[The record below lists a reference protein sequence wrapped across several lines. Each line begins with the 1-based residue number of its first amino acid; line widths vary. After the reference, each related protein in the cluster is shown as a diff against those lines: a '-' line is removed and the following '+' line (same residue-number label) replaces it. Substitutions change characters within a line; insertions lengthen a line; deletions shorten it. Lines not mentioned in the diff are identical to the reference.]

1 LFENIINQL
10 RRVKRHTAWLPKPR
24 K

>member
-10 RRVKRHTAWLPKPR
+10 RRVKRHTVWLPKPR